1 MGRFRFLTAGE
12 SHGKGLTTI
21 VEGVPAG
28 LPLTEE
34 QLVADLS
41 RRQGGYGRGK
51 RQRIETDR
59 AEITSGVR
67 HGETIGSPIALWL
80 VNKDHDNANWRVRM
94 ATEAVEEEVEPVTL
108 LRPGHADLTGTQKYG
123 GDDVR
128 NILERSSARETAA
141 RVAVGAVARALIGV
155 AIGIEV
161 HSHTVAIGDTRAN
174 VPDRIDWAAVDA
186 SPVRVAD
193 PSAEAAM
200 IAEVDRVREAQD
212 TMGGVFEVRA
222 SGLPF
227 GLGAHVQWDRRLDGQ
242 LAQAVMAINAVKAVE
257 IGDGV
262 ELAHTPGS
270 KAQDIILPADAWE
283 QRAWERATNR
293 AGGLEAGMTNGE
305 EIIVRGHL
313 KPISTVPQRM
323 PTADLHTGEEA
334 TSFYERS
341 DVVVVPAAGVIGEAV
356 VAIVLADAVLEKF
369 GSDHIEELRRNHE
382 AFMATVG
389 PRHPQGNS

>member
-28 LPLTEE
+28 LPLSEE

-41 RRQGGYGRGK
+41 RRQGGFGRGK

-94 ATEAVEEEVEPVTL
+94 ATEAVEEEIEPVTL

-141 RVAVGAVARALIGV
+141 RVAVGAVARALIG

-161 HSHTVAIGDTRAN
+161 HSHTVAIGDARAN

-186 SPVRVAD
+186 SSVRVAD
-193 PSAEAAM
+193 AVAETAM

-270 KAQDIILPADAWE
+270 EAQDVILPADAWE

-369 GSDHIEELRRNHE
+369 GGDHIEELRRNHE

-389 PRHPQGNS
+389 PRHPRGAP